1 MEKDLASLQKL
12 YEMLMEFVVN
22 YSFQVVGAIIILVLG
37 FLVARKLGNLVS
49 GLCLKRELDVTLS
62 KFFGNVTKML
72 VLIFAVII
80 TMGKFGISIAPFI
93 AALGALAFG
102 STLALQGPLS
112 NFGAGLTIIISR
124 PFVVGNTITIQ
135 GVGGIVKEITLT
147 ATILDTEDGEEIT
160 IPNKHIV
167 GEILRNSF
175 ANRVVEGSIGIAYHD
190 NPDEAIEII
199 NKTLASLPQVVKEP
213 KPQIGIQEFADSAI
227 AIGMR
232 YWVPTNKY
240 FQTLFQVN
248 QNIYKDLMNAG
259 ITIPFPQQDVH
270 IKTLPVN
277 SHEVKM
283 AENNNV

>member
-1 MEKDLASLQKL
+1 MGEDLAGLQKL
-12 YEMLMEFVVN
+12 YEILMEFVVN

-37 FLVARKLGNLVS
+37 FLVARKLGGTIT
-49 GLCLKRELDVTLS
+49 GLCLKRNLDVTLS

-72 VLIFAVII
+72 VLVFAIII

-102 STLALQGPLS
+102 CTFALQGPLS
-112 NFGAGLTIIISR
+112 NFGAGLTIILTR
-124 PFVVGNTITIQ
+124 PFVVDNTITIQ
-135 GVGGIVKEITLT
+135 GVSGIVKEITLT

-175 ANRVVEGSIGIAYHD
+175 ANRVVEGSTGIAYHD

-199 NKTLASLPQVVKEP
+199 NKTLARFPQVVKEP

-240 FQTLFQVN
+240 FQTLFQIN
-248 QNIYKDLMNAG
+248 QNIYKDLMDAG
-259 ITIPFPQQDVH
+259 ITIPFPQQDIH

-277 SHEVKM
+277 SHEVKI
-283 AENNNV
+283 AENNA

>member
-1 MEKDLASLQKL
+1 MGEELAGLQKI

-22 YSFQVVGAIIILVLG
+22 YSFQVVGAIIIMVLG
-37 FLVARKLGNLVS
+37 FIVARWLGKLITGF
-49 GLCLKRELDVTLS
+49 CLKRKMDITLS

-112 NFGAGLTIIISR
+112 NFGAGLTIIITR
-124 PFVVGNTITIQ
+124 PFVVSNTITIQ
-135 GVGGIVKEITLT
+135 GVSGIVKEITLT
-147 ATILDTEDGEEIT
+147 CTILDTEDGEEIT

-190 NPDEAIEII
+190 NPDTGIETIH
-199 NKTLASLPQVVKEP
+199 KTLAQFPQVVKEP
-213 KPQIGIQEFADSAI
+213 APQIGIQEFADSAI
-227 AIGMR
+227 VIGMR
-232 YWVPTNKY
+232 YWVPTNQY

-248 QNIYKDLMNAG
+248 QNIYKDLMEAG
-259 ITIPFPQQDVH
+259 ITIPFPQQDIH
-270 IKTLPVN
+270 IKTLPANARTIETSVN
-277 SHEVKM
+277 
-283 AENNNV
+283 NT